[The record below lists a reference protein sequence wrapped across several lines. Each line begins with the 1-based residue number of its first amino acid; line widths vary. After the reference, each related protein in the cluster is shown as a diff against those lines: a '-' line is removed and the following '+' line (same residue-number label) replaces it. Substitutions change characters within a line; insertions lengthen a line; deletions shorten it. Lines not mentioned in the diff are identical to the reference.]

1 MKKKSS
7 FLLGG
12 VALAFAMAGCATE
25 RPVVSAP
32 PTVRVSELQSLSFTP
47 DLVKLEA
54 KILIHNVMTIALD
67 FERVDYA
74 VDLFDKELFKDT
86 FSGMKRTNAD
96 GNQTVTFPFQIAMGD
111 IATQVADVVSE
122 ESVRVTFRGEVY
134 PAAKTGFGAIPFT
147 DTLVIP
153 IPKVPIVALA
163 GIRGVPLTDS
173 FEVIFS
179 IKNTNTFAFSV
190 DTVQTSLLVNESRY
204 SLLRTEQSTE
214 MQPGETGIVTLRMEN
229 AEGKALGMAL
239 NLARSADRKFAVTG
253 TIRCG
258 TPYGWFIFPIRL
270 EGNLK

>member
-54 KILIHNVMTIALD
+54 KILNHNVMTIALD

-86 FSGMKRTNAD
+86 FSGMKRTNAG
-96 GNQTVTFPFQIAMGD
+96 GNQTVTFPFQIATGD

-179 IKNTNTFAFSV
+179 VKNTNTFAFSV

-214 MQPGETGIVTLRMEN
+214 MQPGETGTVTLRMEN

-239 NLARSADRKFAVTG
+239 NLAQSADRKFAVTG